1 MSASLKYVKDF
12 IRFAVKHIGLT
23 TVPTIYLVGS
33 SENKHN
39 AFGHFLGT
47 RKGSSIT
54 VRITERHPID
64 IMRTIAHELI
74 HQHQTNR
81 GFAKSEQMREDEAN
95 ALAGRIMREY
105 SNAYPHV
112 FKAKPIGNIR
122 EDGAAMSTGAG
133 ISGSAGDPDPSNPL
147 AKPLLNK
154 EKTAMLRRKAVLEG
168 IINQLLAGNMNARN
182 NVDKEKKG
190 LGKILGHEK
199 ALEKRAE
206 TRIS

>member
-1 MSASLKYVKDF
+1 MSASIKYVKDF

-23 TVPTIYLVGS
+23 TVPTIHLVGS

-47 RKGSSIT
+47 RKGTTIS
-54 VRITERHPID
+54 VRITDRHPID
-64 IMRTIAHELI
+64 VMRTIAHELI
-74 HQHQTNR
+74 HYHQRIKGVT
-81 GFAKSEQMREDEAN
+81 KSEQMKEDEAN

-105 SNAYPHV
+105 DNAYPHV

-154 EKTAMLRRKAVLEG
+154 NKTAMLRRANVLEG
-168 IINQLLAGNMNARN
+168 IINQLLAGNMNARDN
-182 NVDKEKKG
+182 PKKKG

>member
-1 MSASLKYVKDF
+1 MSASLKHVKEF

-23 TVPTIYLVGS
+23 TVPTIHLVGS

-64 IMRTIAHELI
+64 VMRTIAHELI
-74 HQHQTNR
+74 HQHQRNK
-81 GFAKSEQMREDEAN
+81 GVAKSEQMREDEAN
-95 ALAGRIMREY
+95 AMAGRIMREY
-105 SNAYPHV
+105 DNAYPHV

-122 EDGAAMSTGAG
+122 EDGEGAPINSMGDGAG
-133 ISGSAGDPDPSNPL
+133 IAKFDPILFKKKKEAGI
-147 AKPLLNK
+147 
-154 EKTAMLRRKAVLEG
+154 LRRKAVLEG

-182 NVDKEKKG
+182 NPNKEKKG

>member
-1 MSASLKYVKDF
+1 MSASIKHVKDF

-23 TVPTIYLVGS
+23 TVPTIHLVGS

-64 IMRTIAHELI
+64 VMRTIAHELI
-74 HQHQTNR
+74 HQHQRNK
-81 GFAKSEQMREDEAN
+81 GVAKSEQMREDEAN
-95 ALAGRIMREY
+95 AMAGRIMREY
-105 SNAYPHV
+105 DNAYPHV

-122 EDGAAMSTGAG
+122 EDGEGAPINSMGDGAG
-133 ISGSAGDPDPSNPL
+133 IAKFDPILFKKKKEAGI
-147 AKPLLNK
+147 
-154 EKTAMLRRKAVLEG
+154 LRRKAVLEG

-182 NVDKEKKG
+182 NPNKEKKG